1 MADNGRMPPADA
13 AVPVPAEPVPAE
25 HERGEPVP
33 AAAAVSALARRP
45 VRRGAV
51 RQSTDLDWEGTPVR
65 LVRSTARTRTVSAAW
80 REGRLQVNVPARLT
94 PAQEREWIARMVEQ
108 VGRRAGAGA
117 SPGRPGAG
125 SQPGSGPGAGSG
137 GDEALMAWAQRLS
150 AAHLGGRARPASV
163 AWSARQRRRWGSCT
177 PSRGTIRL
185 SDRLRGMPDW
195 VVAAVLVHELAHLLE
210 SGHGP
215 AFRRLVA
222 AYPRYAEAMA
232 FLDGVAFA
240 ESRGR
245 TAPDA
250 WADNE
255 DATDADAPDDG
266 PTEDERA

>member
-1 MADNGRMPPADA
+1 MPPADA
-13 AVPVPAEPVPAE
+13 AVPVPAVPVPAEPAPAE

-108 VGRRAGAGA
+108 VAHRAGAGA
-117 SPGRPGAG
+117 SLGRPGAG
-125 SQPGSGPGAGSG
+125 SRPGSGPGAGSG

-250 WADNE
+250 WADDE
-255 DATDADAPDDG
+255 DAMDADAPDDG